1 MEQDIL
7 SLLELNL
14 SIKDTINQTY
24 NEAYWVR
31 TETSDV
37 RHHRNGH
44 CYLEFI
50 EKAKDGH
57 SIVAKARGTIWASTF
72 RLLQSYFEEQTGQSF
87 TSGITVLVRVTL
99 SFHEAYGFGL
109 NVVDIDPSYTLGEI
123 ARNRM
128 LVLKQLEEDGVLTLN
143 KELPLAE
150 PLNKIAVISSQSA
163 AGYEDFQNQ
172 LKHNSVGVTFYTKLF
187 PAIMQGNK
195 SEASIVAAL
204 ELIYQ
209 HKELFDV
216 VVIIRGGG
224 ASSDLSCFD
233 SYELALNCAQYPLPI
248 ISGIGHERDVTVLD
262 AVAHTRMKTP
272 TAAAEFLIDRA
283 TATVNHLMGM
293 QDRLVQA
300 TSNILAE
307 EENMLNNWS
316 KDIYHTSKSLLQSN
330 RNTLMFL
337 CEKLRSM
344 VKYKLEREE
353 FSIQRFEHF
362 VSLSLPENMLKR
374 GYSITMHN
382 GKTIKSV
389 ADLSEGDVITT
400 QFADGI
406 VDSKI
411 VDKNRDI

>member
-1 MEQDIL
+1 MEQDIF

-14 SIKDTINQTY
+14 SIKEAINQGF
-24 NEAYWVR
+24 NQAYWVR
-31 TETSDV
+31 AETSDV
-37 RHHRNGH
+37 RPHRNGH

-72 RLLQSYFEEQTGQSF
+72 NLLKPYFEEQTGQAF
-87 TSGITVLVRVTL
+87 TSGITVLVRVTV
-99 SFHEAYGFGL
+99 SFHETYGFGL

-150 PLNKIAVISSQSA
+150 PLNRIAVISSQTA

-172 LKHNSVGVTFYTKLF
+172 LEHNSAGVIFYTKLF
-187 PAIMQGNK
+187 PAIMQGDR
-195 SEASIVAAL
+195 SVTSIIGAL
-204 ELIYQ
+204 EQIYL

-248 ISGIGHERDVTVLD
+248 VSGIGHERDVTVLD
-262 AVAHTRMKTP
+262 AVAHTRVKTP
-272 TAAAEFLIDRA
+272 TAAAEFLINRA
-283 TATVNHLMGM
+283 TATIDYLMEL
-293 QDRLVQA
+293 QDRLVE
-300 TSNILAE
+300 TTR
-307 EENMLNNWS
+307 NMLTQEESQLNVWA
-316 KDIYHTSKSLLQSN
+316 KDVYHTSKSMLQSN
-330 RNTLMFL
+330 RNTLLFL
-337 CEKLRSM
+337 SEKVRNI
-344 VKYKLEREE
+344 VKNRVEREY
-353 FSIQRFEHF
+353 FTIQRYEHF

-374 GYSITMHN
+374 GYSITTRN
-382 GKTIKSV
+382 GKTIKST
-389 ADLSEGDVITT
+389 ADLSEGDVIIT
-400 QFADGI
+400 QFFDG
-406 VDSKI
+406 KI
-411 VDKNRDI
+411 VSKVVDKK

>member
-14 SIKDTINQTY
+14 SIKEAINQGFDQ
-24 NEAYWVR
+24 AYWVR
-31 TETSDV
+31 AETSDV
-37 RHHRNGH
+37 RPHRNGH

-72 RLLQSYFEEQTGQSF
+72 NLLKPYFEEQTGQAF
-87 TSGITVLVRVTL
+87 ASGITVLVRVTV
-99 SFHEAYGFGL
+99 SFHETYGFGL

-123 ARNRM
+123 ARNRL

-150 PLNKIAVISSQSA
+150 PLNRIAVISSQTA

-172 LKHNSVGVTFYTKLF
+172 LEHNSAGVVFYTKLF
-187 PAIMQGNK
+187 PAIMQGDR
-195 SEASIVAAL
+195 SEASIISAL
-204 ELIYQ
+204 DQIYQ

-248 ISGIGHERDVTVLD
+248 VSGIGHERDVTVLD
-262 AVAHTRMKTP
+262 AVAHTRVKTP
-272 TAAAEFLIDRA
+272 TAAAEFLINRV
-283 TATVNHLMGM
+283 TATIDYLMSL
-293 QDRLVQA
+293 QDRLVQ
-300 TSNILAE
+300 TTRNILAE
-307 EENMLNNWS
+307 EDSLLNGWT
-316 KDIYHTSKSLLQSN
+316 KDVYHNSRSLLQSN
-330 RNTLMFL
+330 KNKLLFL
-337 CEKLRSM
+337 NEKLRNI
-344 VKYKLEREE
+344 VKSKVEREY
-353 FSIQRFEHF
+353 FTIQRYVHF

-374 GYSITMHN
+374 GYSITTRN
-382 GKTIKSV
+382 GKTVKSI
-389 ADLSEGDVITT
+389 ADLKQGDVITT
-400 QFADGI
+400 QLFDGKIDSEI
-406 VDSKI
+406 VD
-411 VDKNRDI
+411 NN